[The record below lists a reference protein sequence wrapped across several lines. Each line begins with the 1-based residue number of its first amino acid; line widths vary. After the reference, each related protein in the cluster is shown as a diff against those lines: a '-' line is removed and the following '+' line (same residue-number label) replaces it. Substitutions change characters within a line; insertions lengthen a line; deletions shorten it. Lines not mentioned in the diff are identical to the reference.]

1 MQCRVSA
8 GFKVFVGIVDV
19 NHQNGTIWTIMMGM
33 HIVVISTD
41 QKGTNNP
48 LVIEINTIG
57 LKSHIINALLT

>member
-8 GFKVFVGIVDV
+8 GFKVFVGIV

-41 QKGTNNP
+41 QKGTNIP